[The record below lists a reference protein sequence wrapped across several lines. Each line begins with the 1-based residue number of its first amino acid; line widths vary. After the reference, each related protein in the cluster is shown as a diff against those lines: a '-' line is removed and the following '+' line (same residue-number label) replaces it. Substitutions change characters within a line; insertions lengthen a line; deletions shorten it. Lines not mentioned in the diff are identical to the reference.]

1 MRKTTILTIFL
12 VFLGILPAM
21 AIGEVWTDFQSYAED
36 LRDYLSSTVPN
47 SLAPLDYESVAEIDS
62 SLGDLSIPDP
72 VVAGKNV
79 SEDAIAKSISST
91 FENNPAIQGT
101 ISRNEI
107 QRQITRG
114 AAEGVLGANG
124 QLRERIKLQDAQ
136 QALDHIKKFEQS
148 ANDSEAN
155 CEDILTQLVTNIEN
169 TVASAA
175 TYGQASQGSSS
186 TPTIGTGQ
194 SPQCLQFRSIII
206 QSEQARM
213 IAETLA
219 TTTQVNQSLQYSNL
233 NLANISQQMEEAN
246 RARRVDAST
255 EAARLL
261 RTASQAD
268 LLIGKNQ
275 DTAVGNQQ

>member
-21 AIGEVWTDFQSYAED
+21 AIGEVWTDFQSYAQD
-36 LRDYLSSTVPN
+36 LKDYLSSSVPN
-47 SLAPLDYESVAEIDS
+47 TLAPLDYESVAELDS

-79 SEDAIAKSISST
+79 GEDAIAKSISST

-107 QRQITRG
+107 TRQISLG

-124 QLRERIKLQDAQ
+124 QLRGRLKLQDAQ
-136 QALDHIKKFEQS
+136 EGLDHIKKFEQS
-148 ANDSEAN
+148 ANDAEAN

-169 TVASAA
+169 TVAAA
-175 TYGQASQGSSS
+175 ASSGASSLGSS

-219 TTTQVNQSLQYSNL
+219 STEHINQSLQYSNL
-233 NLANISQQMEEAN
+233 NLANISQQIEEEN

-268 LLIGKNQ
+268 LLVGKNQ

>member
-1 MRKTTILTIFL
+1 MRKTSILTIFL

-21 AIGEVWTDFQSYAED
+21 AIGQVWTDFQSYAQD

-47 SLAPLDYESVAEIDS
+47 TLAPLDYESVAEVDA

-72 VVAGKNV
+72 VVAGKNL
-79 SEDAIAKSISST
+79 SEDAIAKSIST
-91 FENNPAIQGT
+91 NFENNPAIQGT
-101 ISRNEI
+101 ISRNELN
-107 QRQITRG
+107 RQITRG
-114 AAEGVLGANG
+114 AAEGVLGPNG
-124 QLRERIKLQDAQ
+124 QLRERLKLQDAQ
-136 QALDHIKKFEQS
+136 DALDHIKRFEQS

-169 TVASAA
+169 TVAAA
-175 TYGQASQGSSS
+175 STYGASSQGSTT

-219 TTTQVNQSLQYSNL
+219 STAQVNQSLQYSNL
-233 NLANISQQMEEAN
+233 NLANISQQIEEEN

-275 DTAVGNQQ
+275 NTTDGNQQ